1 MKRGDSRRLGTAC
14 SLKRTNIPRFN
25 VELAYATQR
34 WADWL
39 KHEDRGKVVMILGVQ
54 SAV

>member
-25 VELAYATQR
+25 VELGLRHT
-34 WADWL
+34 
-39 KHEDRGKVVMILGVQ
+39 EMGKLVETRR
-54 SAV
+54 